1 MEYNKD
7 ELNKV
12 LNEMENDKNKGNQE
26 KAKKSKKGRN
36 LIRAI
41 LGIIL
46 ILIGLGTLFIIYE
59 YAYTYGRGGAVVDM
73 KPIIY
78 LYPTED
84 MQVSVKLKYNNN
96 IIVSY
101 PEYSNGWNVLAKT
114 DGTMTDLLTNREL
127 YSLYY
132 ESENVVKFKMGK
144 DGFVVNKNDLITFF
158 EEKLATLGL
167 TEREAEEFIIY
178 WLPILQKNE
187 YNYIRFATTEEIEEN
202 TPLEIEPKPDTTI
215 RILMTYKGLKKPI
228 EIEEQKLVT
237 PERNG
242 FTVVEWGG
250 TEI

>member
-1 MEYNKD
+1 MEYNKN

-12 LNEMENDKNKGNQE
+12 LNEIESDNNKDKQE
-26 KAKKSKKGRN
+26 KAKKNKKGRN
-36 LIRAI
+36 LIRAL

-46 ILIGLGTLFIIYE
+46 IIIAMGMLFIIYD
-59 YAYTYGRGGAVVDM
+59 YVYGRYGAVADM

-114 DGTMTDLLTNREL
+114 NGTMTDLVTNREL

-132 ESENVVKFKMGK
+132 ESENVVKFKMEK
-144 DGFVVNKNDLITFF
+144 DGFVINKNDLITFF

-242 FTVVEWGG
+242 FTAVEWGG
-250 TEI
+250 TEIE

>member
-26 KAKKSKKGRN
+26 KAKKNKKGRN
-36 LIRAI
+36 LIRAL

-46 ILIGLGTLFIIYE
+46 IIIAMGMLFIIYD
-59 YAYTYGRGGAVVDM
+59 YVYGRYGAVVDM

-114 DGTMTDLLTNREL
+114 NGTMTDLVTNREL

-132 ESENVVKFKMGK
+132 ESENVVKFKMEK
-144 DGFVVNKNDLITFF
+144 DGFVINKNDLITFF

-228 EIEEQKLVT
+228 EIEEQKLIT

-242 FTVVEWGG
+242 FTAVEWGG
-250 TEI
+250 TEIE